1 MKMMKRGLIALTL
14 ALFGYTNTSAQE
26 HVHTIRCYTDE
37 IHAHRMSTDETYRQ
51 AFEATQASMAAALQ
65 EVQAARAGQQDTA
78 LYYIPT
84 VVHVFHNDG
93 GAGNLGMDQV
103 LDGLRILNEDYR
115 KLNSDTGSVQTPHKA
130 VHADTQIEFR
140 LARIDPNGDCTDG
153 VVYHRQPLVSGSNA
167 PNCLK
172 AYGWDNDKY
181 MNIFLVPSLGN
192 LLGYSAFPVNGMI
205 GLDDGNFML
214 SGSFG
219 SIGTAVNNAPYDL
232 GRTTTHE
239 VGHYLDLFHT
249 FQGGCSNGDQ
259 VGDTPATSSSNFG
272 CAQGQTTCGSLDMPE
287 NFMDYSNDDCLLM
300 FTAGQAARMQSAL
313 NSPSSQR
320 GQLVTATNYAATGVL
335 LPVSPCAPKPDFI
348 VSRDQTCTGTAITY
362 TDNHYNGVAT
372 SRIWEFPG
380 GNPATSTDSI
390 VSVTYD
396 TPGSYDFKLSVTNAQ
411 GTNLETFD
419 GVVVVQADLG
429 EDAMQWGTSFETAAE
444 IGTDVTQQGWEFGD
458 NFERVSTASQDGN
471 SSMMVDAYN
480 KTNIM
485 GYGFSDYHI
494 EYLYLPTVDLT
505 TQGASDLHLWY
516 AYTSQF
522 GNDGDTELEVQVNF
536 GCSNAWITRLSR
548 SGSALRTS
556 NQSNAPYTPTT
567 ASSWDELVIN
577 LSGYANRDNLR
588 IRLKFTSG
596 ENANNLYVD
605 NFFLVDQTISLEESG
620 ILELRAFPNPAQ
632 DHITLANGP
641 QDLNEATLRL
651 TDLQGR
657 VVFVHDV
664 AFLAAGSDLR
674 IDLPANLSKG
684 AYVLSVESGTGSYV
698 DRWMI
703 D

>member
-1 MKMMKRGLIALTL
+1 MMKRGLIALTL

-26 HVHTIRCYTDE
+26 HVHSVRCYTDE
-37 IHAHRMSTDETYRQ
+37 IHAHRMSTDEIYRQ

-84 VVHVFHNDG
+84 VVHVFHADG
-93 GAGNLGMDQV
+93 GTGNLGMDQII
-103 LDGLRILNEDYR
+103 DGMRILNEDYR
-115 KLNSDTGSVQTPHKA
+115 KLNADTGSVQTPHKA

-140 LARIDPNGDCTDG
+140 LARLDPNGDCTDG
-153 VVYHRQPLVSGSNA
+153 VVYHRQPLVSNSAA

-181 MNIFLVPSLGN
+181 MNIFLVPNLAG

-214 SGSFG
+214 SASFG
-219 SIGTAVNNAPYDL
+219 SIGTAANNAPYDL

-272 CAQGQTTCGSLDMPE
+272 CAQGQTTCGTLDMPE

-313 NSPSSQR
+313 SSPSSQR
-320 GQLVTATNYAATGVL
+320 GQLVTPTNYAATGVL

-419 GVVVVQADLG
+419 GVIVVQSDQG
-429 EDAMQWGTSFETAAE
+429 EDATQWGTSFETAAE

-471 SSMMVDAYN
+471 SSMMVNALN

-485 GYGFSDYHI
+485 GYGFNDYHI
-494 EYLYLPTVDLT
+494 EYLYLPTVDMT

-548 SGSALRTS
+548 SGSALRTAT
-556 NQSNAPYTPTT
+556 QTNAPFTPTT
-567 ASSWDELVIN
+567 TSSWDELVVN
-577 LSGYANRDNLR
+577 LAGFAARDNLR

-605 NFFLVDQTISLEESG
+605 NVFLVDQTISLEESG
-620 ILELRAFPNPAQ
+620 ILELRAFPNPAH
-632 DHITLANGP
+632 DHITVANGA